1 MKKVRERRSFGICL
15 DSMRKWE
22 IDIVANYV
30 NGDFSELKED
40 IESRFNLTEVTQ
52 EIKTEIDKHINVIDV
67 VFFCVC
73 YYNKLDDLCE
83 IEIIE
88 FL

>member
-52 EIKTEIDKHINVIDV
+52 EVKTEIDKHINVIDI
-67 VFFCVC
+67 VFFCEC
-73 YYNKLDDLCE
+73 YYNKLHDLCE